1 MEASQK
7 EPVRLQKVLSQ
18 AGVASRRHA
27 EELIAAGRVMVNGVM
42 VTQMGTKVTALDE
55 VTLDGKRIGG
65 QANLV
70 YVLLYK
76 PAATVTT
83 TRDPE
88 GRKTVMACLRG
99 VTERVFPV
107 GRLDYE
113 TDGALILTNDGDLA
127 NRLMHPRFGIEKTY
141 RAIVSGKVTS
151 QEVEALSS
159 GVLLDDGPTAPASV
173 RLLGTDGLTSTVEL
187 RVHEGRN
194 RQVRRMMEAVS
205 HPVLSLTRTAYGPL
219 DLRGLRPGTWRYLS
233 PEEVAQ
239 LRVGKGPGPG
249 RAEHRS
255 RPQEEHRKLTKG
267 GVHRGSRQR
276 TNSRSR

>member
-42 VTQMGTKVTALDE
+42 VTQMGTKVTELDE

-65 QANLV
+65 QAAFV

-76 PAATVTT
+76 PTATVTT
-83 TRDPE
+83 TRDPQ
-88 GRKTVMACLRG
+88 GRKTVMACLSG
-99 VTERVFPV
+99 LKERVFPV

-151 QEVEALSS
+151 EDVAALSA
-159 GVLLDDGPTAPASV
+159 GVVLDDGITAPASV

-194 RQVRRMMEAVS
+194 RQVRRMMEAVL
-205 HPVLSLTRTAYGPL
+205 HPVISLTRTAYGPL
-219 DLRGLRPGTWRYLS
+219 DLRGLRPGTWRHLS
-233 PEEVAQ
+233 AEEVVK
-239 LRVGKGPGPG
+239 LRAGKGPAPDRVEPRPRGQ
-249 RAEHRS
+249 ES
-255 RPQEEHRKLTKG
+255 RFTRG
-267 GVHRGSRQR
+267 GVQRGSRQR